1 MNVFPKKLGAF
12 NQYFWTRELVAANA
26 IIFWV
31 ELDGALGD
39 LSSTTASGTS
49 MASKPSL
56 ADALSE
62 VKRLKS
68 RVSQTGAVFHYLKVL
83 TCGLGCAFKLH
94 APNSKRK

>member
-39 LSSTTASGTS
+39 LSSTTA
-49 MASKPSL
+49 
-56 ADALSE
+56 
-62 VKRLKS
+62 KRYIH
-68 RVSQTGAVFHYLKVL
+68 G
-83 TCGLGCAFKLH
+83 
-94 APNSKRK
+94 

>member
-1 MNVFPKKLGAF
+1 MNGFPKKLGAF
-12 NQYFWTRELVAANA
+12 NRYFWTRESVAPNA
-26 IIFWV
+26 IIFWA

-68 RVSQTGAVFHYLKVL
+68 RLSQTGGVFRYLKGFNVRPWL
-83 TCGLGCAFKLH
+83 
-94 APNSKRK
+94 RV